1 VHRSLNNS
9 IQQTCRRPILS
20 IKTCIKETLAIKSGA
35 SNEVQKCLTK
45 IALQGFG
52 ADLIS
57 NMVENAGIELVLLL
71 ETRQSYD

>member
-1 VHRSLNNS
+1 MHRSLNNS

-20 IKTCIKETLAIKSGA
+20 IKTCVKETLAIKSA
-35 SNEVQKCLTK
+35 SNEVQKCHE
-45 IALQGFG
+45 GFG

>member
-1 VHRSLNNS
+1 MHRSLNNS

-35 SNEVQKCLTK
+35 SNEVQKCHE
-45 IALQGFG
+45 GFG

>member
-1 VHRSLNNS
+1 MK
-9 IQQTCRRPILS
+9 C
-20 IKTCIKETLAIKSGA
+20 KS
-35 SNEVQKCLTK
+35 VTK